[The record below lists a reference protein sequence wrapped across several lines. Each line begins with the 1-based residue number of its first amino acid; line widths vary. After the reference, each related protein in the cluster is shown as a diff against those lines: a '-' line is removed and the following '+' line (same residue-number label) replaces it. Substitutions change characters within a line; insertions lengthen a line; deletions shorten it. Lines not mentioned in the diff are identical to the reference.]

1 MRAHAHM
8 TKITRVSHYTYV
20 RLPGECFIM
29 ALETKSLDEI
39 LEWLKDKKFPESV
52 LESFEGA

>member
-1 MRAHAHM
+1 M
-8 TKITRVSHYTYV
+8 TKIARVSHYTYV